1 MKLTKLQKLAEGT
14 SAEAGKAKTHKIMEP
29 LTDKA
34 EVAHDNV
41 KFIMEKL
48 NSDVLADFLKQ
59 EGFPATE
66 SKAVKEAAKAAYA
79 AVGKLY
85 DELSDLHMAL
95 GMHFED
101 RDDL

>member
-14 SAEAGKAKTHKIMEP
+14 SAEAGKAKTYKIMEP

-66 SKAVKEAAKAAYA
+66 SKAVREAAKAAYD

-101 RDDL
+101 RDDS

>member
-101 RDDL
+101 RDDS